1 MIGGEPYT
9 LGLFDT
15 AGDNK
20 SAYTYNLL
28 RLILVL
34 LAPTVTEKLKAV
46 LLFLL

>member
-20 SAYTYNLL
+20 SAYNYNLL
-28 RLILVL
+28 WLMIQML
-34 LAPTVTEKLKAV
+34 LAPKVTEKLNAV
-46 LLFLL
+46 L